1 MAALTSPP
9 CDDSQVDKLARQ
21 LHRQQATQAVKWE
34 ALGAQERSRWRR
46 RATES
51 LAALAALGYRIE
63 AAVDHEGPATQDAEA
78 ALDAAGEA
86 EELLRIGEP
95 LLAYNALQQ
104 ALEDQPRNHRLRQL
118 KGLALSRSGALRRA
132 NEELSAL
139 RDEGAGDGETLG
151 LLARTH
157 KALALQAAD
166 SASRKQHLGAAYEI
180 YASGYARSKAQ
191 DALSDAYYTG
201 INAAAMAF
209 LNGDRAR
216 AGQLAAEVEALCERA
231 LAEQGAG
238 AGAYW
243 AAATLAE
250 AALIGGD
257 PELARQ
263 RYASAAKLASK
274 RYGDLSSTR
283 QQARLLLAHS
293 GAAEDWLDDVLR
305 IPPVVVYTGHMIDAP
320 GRAVPRFPAEREG
333 AVRDQVRA
341 FLEQIQ
347 PVAAYG
353 SAACGADIL
362 CLECVQEL
370 GGELHIVLPFPA
382 EQFRQVSVDLWPGS
396 DWGSRFERLLASTEK
411 VFTISE
417 HMPPSGTSTFEY
429 ANVIMTGLARL
440 RADVLQT
447 SVHGL
452 AVWDG
457 QGAGGAGG
465 TGTVVDMWR
474 RYGVPLEHI
483 DLGTGDAGHGADGIT
498 GQYAVSGEPSP
509 FEYTIKAMLFAD
521 AVGYSRLNEDQIP
534 LFFEHYLGTI
544 AAYNAQTPHRAQHVE
559 TAGDGMYMVF
569 DDPADAGHYA
579 LGLSE
584 LLNSV
589 DWERCALPA
598 NLSARIALHCG
609 PVFAGQD
616 PITGTPI
623 YSGTHT
629 SRTARIEPITPPGQV
644 YASGAFAAIA
654 AARNIEGLRF
664 SYIGRTQLAKRYGA
678 LALYHVKHP

>member
-1 MAALTSPP
+1 MSTSASTPRNAL
-9 CDDSQVDKLARQ
+9 QVEDLARQ
-21 LHRQQATQAVKWE
+21 LHRQQAKKAVDWE
-34 ALGAQERSRWRR
+34 ALKASERDFWRR
-46 RATES
+46 QAAES
-51 LAALAALGYRIE
+51 LAALATLGYEVEAGVIE
-63 AAVDHEGPATQDAEA
+63 AGRADDDASAAHEA
-78 ALDAAGEA
+78 AEEA

-104 ALEDQPRNHRLRQL
+104 ALEIQPKNQRLRQL

-132 NEELSAL
+132 NDELTAL
-139 RDEGAGDGETLG
+139 RDEGASDGETLG

-166 SASRKQHLGAAYEI
+166 SASRKQHLAAAFEI
-180 YASGYARSKAQ
+180 YASGYAQSKAQ
-191 DALSDAYYTG
+191 DALSAAYYTG

-209 LNGDRAR
+209 LNGDRSQ
-216 AGQLAAEVEALCERA
+216 AGRLAAEVEALCERA
-231 LAEQGAG
+231 LAEANAG
-238 AGAYW
+238 PGAYW

-250 AALIGGD
+250 AALIRGNQD
-257 PELARQ
+257 LACE
-263 RYASAAKLASK
+263 RYASAAKLAGK

-283 QQARLLLAHS
+283 QQARLLLAHNGS
-293 GAAEDWLDDVLR
+293 AEDWLDGVLK
-305 IPPVVVYTGHMIDAP
+305 IPPVVVYTGHMIDGP
-320 GRAVPRFPAEREG
+320 GRAVPRFPPAIQG
-333 AVRDQVRA
+333 VVADQIRA
-341 FLEQIQ
+341 CLDRIQ

-382 EQFRQVSVDLWPGS
+382 EQFRKVSVDLWPGS
-396 DWGSRFERLLASTEK
+396 DWGSRFERLLDSTEK

-417 HMPPSGTSTFEY
+417 QMPPSGTSTFEY

-440 RADVLQT
+440 RAQVLQT

-483 DLGTGDAGHGADGIT
+483 DLGAQNAGGRSDANSSES
-498 GQYAVSGEPSP
+498 AVSSEPSS

-521 AVGYSRLNEDQIP
+521 AVGYSRLSEDQIP

-544 AAYNAQTPHRAQHVE
+544 ACYNEQTPHRARHVE

-584 LLNSV
+584 LLN
-589 DWERCALPA
+589 DIAWERFALPES
-598 NLSARIALHCG
+598 LSARIALHCG

-654 AARNIEGLRF
+654 AARNIDGLRF

-678 LALYHVKHP
+678 LALYHVKRP